1 MENEL
6 SDIPIDEILER
17 HSLCSLHAIY
27 LRSSMYMRI
36 IPALAGNTVVFIVF
50 LLSFWDH
57 PRACGEHLWFRRGAA
72 RLLGSSPR
80 LRGTRTD
87 IVRQW
92 CGIGII
98 PALAGNTSPAG
109 AHHPHPRD
117 HPRACGEHS
126 ICCCASL
133 IVVGSSPRLRGTRK
147 REVAA
152 WRGVGIIPALAGNTR
167 RRCRTGHRAWDHPR
181 ACGEHLASLDQQRF
195 DRGSSPR
202 LRGTQTLERVCA
214 SGRGII
220 PALAGNTDGLT
231 LAGIAVPGSSPR
243 LRGTLLRS
251 GPATPPCGIIP
262 ALAGNTLAQSWP
274 QALGSDH
281 PRACGEHITVSHGDI
296 MEAGSSPRLRGTQVR
311 DWPRNIL
318 RGIIPALAGN
328 TL

>member
-98 PALAGNTSPAG
+98 PALAGNTQSA
-109 AHHPHPRD
+109 AAPH
-117 HPRACGEHS
+117 
-126 ICCCASL
+126 
-133 IVVGSSPRLRGTRK
+133 
-147 REVAA
+147 
-152 WRGVGIIPALAGNTR
+152 
-167 RRCRTGHRAWDHPR
+167 
-181 ACGEHLASLDQQRF
+181 
-195 DRGSSPR
+195 
-202 LRGTQTLERVCA
+202 
-214 SGRGII
+214 
-220 PALAGNTDGLT
+220 
-231 LAGIAVPGSSPR
+231 
-243 LRGTLLRS
+243 
-251 GPATPPCGIIP
+251 
-262 ALAGNTLAQSWP
+262 
-274 QALGSDH
+274 
-281 PRACGEHITVSHGDI
+281 
-296 MEAGSSPRLRGTQVR
+296 
-311 DWPRNIL
+311 
-318 RGIIPALAGN
+318 
-328 TL
+328 

>member
-80 LRGTRTD
+80 LRGTRTHT
-87 IVRQW
+87 VREW
-92 CGIGII
+92 GGVGII
-98 PALAGNTSPAG
+98 PALAGNTSPAA

-133 IVVGSSPRLRGTRK
+133 IVVGSSPRLRGTPDGDA
-147 REVAA
+147 E
-152 WRGVGIIPALAGNTR
+152 
-167 RRCRTGHRAWDHPR
+167 RAT
-181 ACGEHLASLDQQRF
+181 EH
-195 DRGSSPR
+195 
-202 LRGTQTLERVCA
+202 
-214 SGRGII
+214 
-220 PALAGNTDGLT
+220 
-231 LAGIAVPGSSPR
+231 
-243 LRGTLLRS
+243 
-251 GPATPPCGIIP
+251 GIIP
-262 ALAGNTLAQSWP
+262 ALAGNTLRVLTSSVST
-274 QALGSDH
+274 GDH
-281 PRACGEHITVSHGDI
+281 PRACGEHRHWSVYVP
-296 MEAGSSPRLRGTQVR
+296 AVVGSSPRLRGT
-311 DWPRNIL
+311 PT
-318 RGIIPALAGN
+318 A
-328 TL
+328 

>member
-1 MENEL
+1 
-6 SDIPIDEILER
+6 
-17 HSLCSLHAIY
+17 
-27 LRSSMYMRI
+27 
-36 IPALAGNTVVFIVF
+36 
-50 LLSFWDH
+50 SFWDH

-202 LRGTQTLERVCA
+202 LRGTHHREPRRHHG
-214 SGRGII
+214 SGII
-220 PALAGNTDGLT
+220 PALAGNTGSR
-231 LAGIAVPGSSPR
+231 LAKKYPAWDHPRACGEHAAAAPIVAPVLGSSPR
-243 LRGTLLRS
+243 LRGTLI
-251 GPATPPCGIIP
+251 PPGTRQSDVGIIP
-262 ALAGNTLAQSWP
+262 ALAGNT
-274 QALGSDH
+274 
-281 PRACGEHITVSHGDI
+281 
-296 MEAGSSPRLRGTQVR
+296 
-311 DWPRNIL
+311 
-318 RGIIPALAGN
+318 
-328 TL
+328 

>member
-133 IVVGSSPRLRGTRK
+133 IVVGSSPRLRGTRPG
-147 REVAA
+147 
-152 WRGVGIIPALAGNTR
+152 RGQHGRTHGIIPALAGNTAR
-167 RRCRTGHRAWDHPR
+167 RRRSMCARWDHPR
-181 ACGEHLASLDQQRF
+181 ACGEHSVVVVGAFS
-195 DRGSSPR
+195 
-202 LRGTQTLERVCA
+202 V
-214 SGRGII
+214 RGII
-220 PALAGNTDGLT
+220 PALAGNTC
-231 LAGIAVPGSSPR
+231 I
-243 LRGTLLRS
+243 
-251 GPATPPCGIIP
+251 
-262 ALAGNTLAQSWP
+262 
-274 QALGSDH
+274 QAAPS
-281 PRACGEHITVSHGDI
+281 
-296 MEAGSSPRLRGTQVR
+296 
-311 DWPRNIL
+311 
-318 RGIIPALAGN
+318 
-328 TL
+328 